1 MLNINGHN
9 RTIFRWYYLDS
20 YPKSQQLFVLTIA
33 VFLFFGM
40 HNLLQEAI
48 MKLEGFTFAVMLGY
62 MEVLGVTTCSYIE
75 RKYIAK
81 ETRRK
86 APIESYPLL
95 TLCLLSSSGLSN
107 MALNYINFP
116 TKVVFRSCKLI
127 PTMVIS
133 TIINRRIF
141 SSGEYVSALAVCIGL
156 VVFAAA
162 EWQNS
167 PSFNPVGLLLV
178 TLSVVADSILPNA
191 QEQLFS
197 KGSSR
202 LEVTFFTN
210 FFTLLAMTLSTLA
223 SGDLIGM
230 MQYGQQNHAL
240 CLYMLVY
247 TFVAYIAIS
256 AFMQVVKRFGGVTA
270 VLLGTARKG
279 MTLILSF
286 LVFPKKFSWFYVL
299 GAILVLGGLLS
310 SSLIKQGKSKK
321 QSLPS
326 YQAVSS
332 RDQTSVDEDEVKH

>member
-1 MLNINGHN
+1 MN
-9 RTIFRWYYLDS
+9 
-20 YPKSQQLFVLTIA
+20 
-33 VFLFFGM
+33 
-40 HNLLQEAI
+40 
-48 MKLEGFTFAVMLGY
+48 LEGFTFAVMLGY
-62 MEVLGVTTCSYIE
+62 MEVLGVTACSYIE

-81 ETRRK
+81 ETQRK

-127 PTMVIS
+127 PTMLIS

-167 PSFNPVGLLLV
+167 PSFNPVGILLV

-230 MQYGQQNHAL
+230 IQYGQQNHAL
-240 CLYMLVY
+240 WLYMLVY

-310 SSLIKQGKSKK
+310 SSLIKQGKSKE
-321 QSLPS
+321 QNLPS
-326 YQAVSS
+326 YQAVKSL
-332 RDQTSVDEDEVKH
+332 DQTRIDEDEVKHLSPAK

>member
-1 MLNINGHN
+1 ML
-9 RTIFRWYYLDS
+9 
-20 YPKSQQLFVLTIA
+20 
-33 VFLFFGM
+33 
-40 HNLLQEAI
+40 
-48 MKLEGFTFAVMLGY
+48 
-62 MEVLGVTTCSYIE
+62 
-75 RKYIAK
+75 
-81 ETRRK
+81 
-86 APIESYPLL
+86 
-95 TLCLLSSSGLSN
+95 
-107 MALNYINFP
+107 
-116 TKVVFRSCKLI
+116 
-127 PTMVIS
+127 IS

-167 PSFNPVGLLLV
+167 PSFNPVGILLV

-230 MQYGQQNHAL
+230 IQYGQQNHAL
-240 CLYMLVY
+240 WLYMLVY

-310 SSLIKQGKSKK
+310 SSLIKQGKSKE
-321 QSLPS
+321 QNLPS
-326 YQAVSS
+326 YQAVKSL
-332 RDQTSVDEDEVKH
+332 DQTRIDEDEVKHLSPA